1 VAPALALVMAL
12 GFIAGIHVIPLVLLI
27 DTTFPLSGGP
37 APALW
42 AMAILLGSQT
52 TLLLTPFSNNVT
64 MLARL
69 TGLHPL
75 EIGPKRN
82 WGFSLLVALAGL
94 LYLVLLTL
102 LLL

>member
-1 VAPALALVMAL
+1 
-12 GFIAGIHVIPLVLLI
+12 
-27 DTTFPLSGGP
+27 
-37 APALW
+37 
-42 AMAILLGSQT
+42 
-52 TLLLTPFSNNVT
+52 

-69 TGLHPL
+69 TGMHPL